1 MRENMGDI
9 VNLRR
14 VRKQRARDLA
24 SKDAAAKRAE
34 SGRPRASVAE
44 AETKVAKTIARQFGR
59 HCCLLIDNQRIQIIV
74 QCLSD
79 KCNMPAAP

>member
-1 MRENMGDI
+1 LDKIMRENMGDI

-34 SGRPRASVAE
+34 SGRGRAELDAHRRE
-44 AETKVAKTIARQFGR
+44 AAGE
-59 HCCLLIDNQRIQIIV
+59 
-74 QCLSD
+74 
-79 KCNMPAAP
+79 